1 MEVSITR
8 FDRDAEMGV
17 AHVGF
22 YVSHP
27 EVDNKFFVVGTGQL
41 NGSDE
46 DTAASAWIDAL
57 PRVMIWMKEMETKKK
72 NIVGTKFIAPVLVIN
87 NLTISQT
94 TNQPT
99 TEQTTTVE
107 QSSETNT

>member
-1 MEVSITR
+1 MEVSIAR
-8 FDRDAEMGV
+8 FDRDVEFSRAY
-17 AHVGF
+17 VGF

-27 EVDNKFFVVGTGQL
+27 EVDNKFFVVGTGAL
-41 NGSDE
+41 GGSDE
-46 DTAASAWIDAL
+46 DTASAAWLTVL
-57 PRVMIWMKEMETKKK
+57 PQVMAWMKEMETKKK

-87 NLTISQT
+87 NLTIPQT

-107 QSSETNT
+107 QSNETNA